1 MLKQTKNPLEQVISF
16 CCFLFLKTNVLA
28 ILNLEWIV
36 MSVQRL
42 VIFVLLFIEDA
53 IKCYKIFQV
62 GFKIEMKIKGNMPMC
77 CAHLAAKLY
86 TEFEKIE

>member
-1 MLKQTKNPLEQVISF
+1 
-16 CCFLFLKTNVLA
+16 
-28 ILNLEWIV
+28 

-53 IKCYKIFQV
+53 IQCYKIFQV